1 MLDFQY
7 KLINIRFGNFK
18 GGTGKTTNSCMIA
31 NELAN
36 RGLKTLLVDMDPQ
49 ANASSLYLLTKQRLE
64 SDNYQFNTTLM
75 TAISNG
81 SIKGIEVKIKEKLY
95 LLPSFADFSAYPVF
109 LEKKFPNNI
118 SERARYFNTLLKK
131 VINDYD
137 YILID
142 VPPTISVTTDSAL
155 LSSDFAVI
163 VIQTHERSLQ
173 GAETFVRYL
182 QELVDNYNADF
193 DVLGILPVLMK
204 NKAPVDLATLENAKG
219 IFGESNIFTNVVKNM
234 ERLKRYDITGIIDPT
249 SFEAD
254 MHDRRVKKLYEDVTD
269 EFVERSL
276 LNE

>member
-1 MLDFQY
+1 MG
-7 KLINIRFGNFK
+7 KVVTFGNFK

-64 SDNYQFNTTLM
+64 LDVYQFNTTLM

-81 SIKGIEVKIKEKLY
+81 SIKGVEVKIKDNLY
-95 LLPSFADFSAYPVF
+95 LLPSFADFSTYPFF
-109 LEKKFPNNI
+109 LEKKFPNDI
-118 SERARYFNTLLKK
+118 SERARYFNTLLEEVK
-131 VINDYD
+131 NDYD

-163 VIQTHERSLQ
+163 VMQTHERSLQ

-182 QELVDNYNADF
+182 QELIDNYNADF

-204 NKAPVDLATLENAKG
+204 NNAPVDLATLENAKE
-219 IFGESNIFTNVVKNM
+219 IFGESNLFTSVVKNM
-234 ERLKRYDITGIIDPT
+234 ERLKRYDITGIIDPD
-249 SFEAD
+249 SSEAD
-254 MHDRRVKKLYEDVTD
+254 MHDRRVRKLYKDVTD

-276 LNE
+276 LNEWFN